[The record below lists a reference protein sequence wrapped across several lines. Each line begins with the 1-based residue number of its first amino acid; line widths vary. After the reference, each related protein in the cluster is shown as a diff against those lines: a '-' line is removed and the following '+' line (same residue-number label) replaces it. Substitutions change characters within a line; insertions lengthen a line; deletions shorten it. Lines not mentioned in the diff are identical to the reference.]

1 MSRAAFPL
9 QYRTQDGNGRSAHRE
24 LMFTTTRVRP
34 ERRGTARRTP
44 AVRHRAPLTFRD
56 RYEFTSSTSVNPPQN
71 RDTSPREAAFRAH
84 HIRVQFYSA
93 SGLLRHLLFSSTV
106 KKILIWNRDP
116 WGVIKRTSMGAV
128 ISGSTKW
135 IPVAPDDTLRSYEAK
150 RSVWLLTALSPVIHS
165 LRQLVLLN
173 EGRFVSLQHKTNV
186 KSLGYICSN
195 SQQYIVWVKII
206 IFILCQKSLGY

>member
-84 HIRVQFYSA
+84 HIRVQFCSS

-116 WGVIKRTSMGAV
+116 WGVIKRKSMGAV

-150 RSVWLLTALSPVIHS
+150 QSVWILLTALSPVIHS
-165 LRQLVLLN
+165 LGQLVLLN
-173 EGRFVSLQHKTNV
+173 EGRFVSLQHKTSV
-186 KSLGYICSN
+186 KSPRYICSK
-195 SQQYIVWVKII
+195 SQQYIVWVKTIY
-206 IFILCQKSLGY
+206 IFFYAKNH